1 MITGR
6 PTQAPVDGQHPLLA
20 KSFWGFMLTL
30 LTCLPVLPTCPWCPT
45 HNLLVWPLPRGVI
58 ASLLLA
64 GAGGGRR
71 EGGSQWA
78 GTIHPDGGIRGVPG
92 EAWSWWDRPSG
103 FVSYLIVVLWVARLR
118 SARALCCSYFCI
130 IISQVS
136 QAVYVCCRRV
146 AIQTL
151 EVAAKVR
158 LDIVPLKPWCVYIYV
173 VHLQDRD

>member
-1 MITGR
+1 MGNAR
-6 PTQAPVDGQHPLLA
+6 SSQVFLWFL
-20 KSFWGFMLTL
+20 LTL

-45 HNLLVWPLPRGVI
+45 QTCLCGLFPRGVI

-64 GAGGGRR
+64 GAGGGGR

-103 FVSYLIVVLWVARLR
+103 FVSYLIMVVWLARLR
-118 SARALCCSYFCI
+118 SACSLCCSYFCI

-136 QAVYVCCRRV
+136 VYVCCRRV
-146 AIQTL
+146 AIHPDLENCSQGEARYRSTQTA
-151 EVAAKVR
+151 V
-158 LDIVPLKPWCVYIYV
+158 CIYV
-173 VHLQDRD
+173 ATLIDRD